1 MHISYERKN
10 RARTAQAR
18 IYKHV
23 RINDIKAV
31 YLLFNKAYLMFLALR
46 EMVRAVREG
55 SCGSCM
61 VRAVRKLHLWFVRL
75 FLRTKSPLEVP

>member
-1 MHISYERKN
+1 MN
-10 RARTAQAR
+10 
-18 IYKHV
+18 
-23 RINDIKAV
+23 INDIKAV
-31 YLLFNKAYLMFLALR
+31 HLLFNKAYLMFLALR

>member
-1 MHISYERKN
+1 MN
-10 RARTAQAR
+10 
-18 IYKHV
+18 
-23 RINDIKAV
+23 INDIKAV

-75 FLRTKSPLEVP
+75 FLRTKSPLAGAITHEGRSGGAISHETRF